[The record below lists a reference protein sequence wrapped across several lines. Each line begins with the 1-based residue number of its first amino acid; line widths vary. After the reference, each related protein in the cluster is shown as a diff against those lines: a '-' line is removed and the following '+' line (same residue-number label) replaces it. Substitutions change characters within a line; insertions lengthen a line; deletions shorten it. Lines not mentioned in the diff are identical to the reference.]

1 MSLPT
6 YLSENIGAQN
16 SLFSCNTDL
25 FNLNEQVDFHFHTNV
40 SPNILSENR
49 GKKESSNIY
58 ERYSIPYDNEPT
70 QEEA

>member
-1 MSLPT
+1 MSIPT
-6 YLSENIGAQN
+6 YPPANIGAQN

-25 FNLNEQVDFHFHTNV
+25 FNLKEQIDFDFHTNV
-40 SPNILSENR
+40 SPNILSENL